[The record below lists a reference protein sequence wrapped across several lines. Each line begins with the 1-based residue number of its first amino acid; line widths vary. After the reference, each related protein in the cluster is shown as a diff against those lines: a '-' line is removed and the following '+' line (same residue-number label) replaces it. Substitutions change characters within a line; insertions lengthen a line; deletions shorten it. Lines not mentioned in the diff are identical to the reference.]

1 MIRMFRSKDRAE
13 AIEFSNG
20 EMSTVTEIAKFTG
33 LRATVEYN
41 PEESVRAGLIIGPT
55 ETLVVKLRQYVYRES
70 SGKIGVCDYE
80 QPIQKHEEITY
91 STTGSAA

>member
-1 MIRMFRSKDRAE
+1 MFKSKDRAE
-13 AIEFSNG
+13 AIEFKDG
-20 EMSTVTEIAKFTG
+20 EPSTIKGIIKLTS

-41 PEESVRAGLIIGPT
+41 LDGSVRAGLIVGPT
-55 ETLVVKLRQYVYRES
+55 ETLVVKLGQYVYRES

-80 QPIQKHEEITY
+80 QLIQKHEEITY

>member
-20 EMSTVTEIAKFTG
+20 EMSTVTKIAKFTG
-33 LRATVEYN
+33 LRVTVEVN
-41 PEESVRAGLIIGPT
+41 PDGNVRAGLIMGPT
-55 ETLVVKLRQYVYRES
+55 EALVVKLGQYVYKES

-80 QPIQKHEEITY
+80 ELIQKYEDITE
-91 STTGSAA
+91 TTGGAE